1 MLSIFQY
8 EFMQNAII
16 AWLLISVISPIL
28 WIFLIIRR
36 YTFISD
42 TLAHSSLT
50 WVIISLFFKIS
61 PFVTT
66 IFYSV
71 FTAFLIEKLRLSKKI
86 TWDMVLALIL
96 STNLAI
102 VAISMSLNSNVMLN
116 ISSYLFWSITLV
128 SRNDLYILII
138 VSFFILLFLFFIR
151 KFLIRTTYD
160 EDWSMV
166 SWINTKKV
174 NLFLI
179 IFTSMTIALSL
190 PIVWILLLWT
200 LIILPTIIA
209 TQVSWSFKSTIII
222 AEILSVFSMISWI
235 IISYF
240 FDVSASWFT
249 TLLLV
254 LFFIIFFIYW
264 NYIKNK

>member
-8 EFMQNAII
+8 EFMQNALI
-16 AWLLISVISPIL
+16 AWFIISVIGPIL
-28 WIFLIIRR
+28 WIFLIIKR

-61 PFVTT
+61 PFIT
-66 IFYSV
+66 IIIYSI
-71 FTAFLIEKLRLSKKI
+71 FTSFFIEKLRSSKKL
-86 TWDMVLALIL
+86 TWDMVLALVL

-102 VAISMSLNSNVMLN
+102 VAISMSLNTNLMLN

-128 SRNDLYILII
+128 SRNDLYILI
-138 VSFFILLFLFFIR
+138 FISVFIWFFLFFMR

-166 SWINTKKV
+166 SWINTKKI
-174 NLFLI
+174 NIFFL
-179 IFTSMTIALSL
+179 IFTSITIASAI
-190 PIVWILLLWT
+190 PIFWILLLWT
-200 LIILPTIIA
+200 LIILPIIIS
-209 TQVSWSFKSTIII
+209 TQISWSFKSTIVI
-222 AEILSVFSMISWI
+222 AELLSVFSMMSWI
-235 IISYF
+235 IVSYF
-240 FDVSASWFT
+240 FDISASWFT

-254 LFFIIFFIYW
+254 WFFIVFFIYW
-264 NYIKNK
+264 NYIKK